1 MTIKIRIPAALR
13 SYTDGKNIVHT
24 TASTVSEAL
33 SNLEAAHPRIH
44 QHLRD
49 EHGNLRGF
57 INVYKGAEDIRHLQ
71 GEASPLNSDE
81 EITIVP
87 AIAGGL
93 S

>member
-13 SYTDGKNIVHT
+13 NYTDGKNIVHT
-24 TASTVSEAL
+24 TANTVSEAL
-33 SNLEAAHPRIH
+33 RNLEKAHPRIH

-57 INVYKGAEDIRHLQ
+57 INVYKGEEDIRHLQ
-71 GEASPLNSDE
+71 GEESPLNDEE

-87 AIAGGL
+87 AIAGGAA
-93 S
+93 

>member
-1 MTIKIRIPAALR
+1 MTITIRIPAALR
-13 SYTDGKNIVHT
+13 SYTEGKNIIHT
-24 TASTVSEAL
+24 TAATVSEAL
-33 SNLEAAHPRIH
+33 ANLEKAHPRIH

-57 INVYKGAEDIRHLQ
+57 INVYKGEEDIRHLQ
-71 GEASPLNSDE
+71 GEASLLNDNE

>member
-13 SYTDGKNIVHT
+13 NYTDGQNIVHT
-24 TASTVSEAL
+24 TAATVSEAL
-33 SNLEAAHPRIH
+33 LNLEKAHPKI
-44 QHLRD
+44 QTHLRD

-57 INVYKGAEDIRHLQ
+57 INVYKGEEDIRHLQ
-71 GEASPLNSDE
+71 GEASQLNDDE

-87 AIAGGL
+87 AIAGGF